1 MGNIIIDSVARII
14 ILDRL
19 LGPGLGLG
27 LGLGRLVGPATAA
40 ER

>member
-1 MGNIIIDSVARII
+1 MGNIIIDSVVRII

-19 LGPGLGLG
+19 WGHGLG